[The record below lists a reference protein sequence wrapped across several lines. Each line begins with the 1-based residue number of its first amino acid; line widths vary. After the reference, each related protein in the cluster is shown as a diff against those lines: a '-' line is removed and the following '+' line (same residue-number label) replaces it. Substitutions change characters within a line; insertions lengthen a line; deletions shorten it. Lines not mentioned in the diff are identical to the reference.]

1 MSARTPGPW
10 VWMDGDSELED
21 MATLLGDGGNLEV
34 IVCHFG
40 NSAQS
45 YPTEGREPDGADKVL
60 IAAAPDL
67 LAACEAALG
76 TFEVDDCPAVQ
87 AQLRAAI
94 AKARGQ

>member
-1 MSARTPGPW
+1 
-10 VWMDGDSELED
+10 MDGDSELED

-67 LAACEAALG
+67 LAACEDILAMHEG
-76 TFEVDDCPAVQ
+76 PPNAVGNWDHSFD
-87 AQLRAAI
+87 LIRAAI
-94 AKARGQ
+94 VKARGK